1 MCNWVTKQAFVISID
16 LIEDYGRLFYNLQRR
31 ICNFEIVDILKA
43 LICKLDPANGD
54 RSFEVV
60 EVDASGG
67 ALDAG
72 NVLGKVVTAGAVGAA
87 DGGNT
92 GDGAMTVDA
101 VDPVLDGA
109 SVGVYTVT
117 FTEAVT
123 NGGQYVVED
132 PDGAVVGIANVGDTF
147 ADQIKF
153 VIADGAAD
161 FIVGDFFTVTVA
173 AGSGKY
179 VAYAAAATD
188 GSATVAGIL
197 LYSVEAVSGDVTILK
212 RDATFRTANLTYT
225 GTEATILAG
234 LEAIGI
240 IARS

>member
-1 MCNWVTKQAFVISID
+1 MATIVEKVRNVEG
-16 LIEDYGRLFYNLQRR
+16 LI
-31 ICNFEIVDILKA
+31 
-43 LICKLDPANGD
+43 DPANGD
-54 RSFEVV
+54 RSFEQV

-72 NVLGKVVTAGAVGAA
+72 NVLGKITTAGAASVA

-92 GDGAMTVDA
+92 GDGVMTVDA

-109 SVGVYTVT
+109 IVGAYVVT

-123 NGGQYVVED
+123 NGGQYMVED
-132 PDGAVVGIANVGDTF
+132 PNGGMVGIANVGDTF

-161 FIVGDFFTVTVA
+161 FVVGDFFTVTVA

-179 VAYAAAATD
+179 VEYDAAATD

-212 RDATFRTANLTYT
+212 RDATFRTANLIYT
-225 GTEATILAG
+225 GVDATVLAG

-240 IARS
+240 VARS

>member
-1 MCNWVTKQAFVISID
+1 MTTIAEKTRN
-16 LIEDYGRLFYNLQRR
+16 IEGL
-31 ICNFEIVDILKA
+31 
-43 LICKLDPANGD
+43 LDPANGD

-72 NVLGKVVTAGAVGAA
+72 NVLGKITTAGAISAA
-87 DGGNT
+87 GGGNT
-92 GDGAMTVDA
+92 GNGAMTVDA

-109 SVGVYTVT
+109 VSGVYVVT
-117 FTEAVT
+117 ITTAAA
-123 NGGQYVVED
+123 NGGQYQVEN
-132 PDGAVVGIANVGDTF
+132 PDGGVIGIANVGDTF
-147 ADQIKF
+147 EDEVKF
-153 VIADGAAD
+153 VLADGAVD
-161 FIVGDFFTVTVA
+161 FVVGDTFTITVA

-179 VAYAAAATD
+179 VKYAAAATD

-212 RDATFRTANLTYT
+212 RDATFRARDLTYT
-225 GTEATILAG
+225 GTEATILSG